1 MGRVCYSALDLSNGE
16 ENKGARVAGT
26 VALVG
31 RTNAGKSV
39 LLNRIVGQK
48 LAIVSPRPQTT
59 RNRITGVYNGPEGQM
74 VFVDT
79 PGFHAAEGKNPLNRF
94 MSAEADEAMNEVDAV
109 VLVVD
114 AVATLKRPRKSVARE
129 NARKPNPR
137 ERPHRDTASPGPD
150 VHLIAIAKRV
160 VALGKPVI
168 LVLNKVDDI
177 EDKRVL
183 LPQLA
188 AWSEVATFDAIIP
201 TSGLKGVGVP
211 DLLKELAGKLP
222 TGEPIFKDDE
232 LTDRTE
238 RFLVAEMVREQL
250 FLRLHD
256 ELPYSVA
263 VEVERWTEG
272 QGDVTIEAVILV
284 GRESQKRI
292 VVGAG
297 GAMVRD
303 IGIAARKEAA
313 ELLGRPVHLKL
324 FVKVAEDWISDREIM
339 DRLGYR

>member
-1 MGRVCYSALDLSNGE
+1 MCAVCYSALDLSNGE
-16 ENKGARVAGT
+16 ENKGTRVAGT

-59 RNRITGVYNGPEGQM
+59 RNRITGVYNGPEGQI

-79 PGFHAAEGKNPLNRF
+79 PGFHAGEGKTPLNRF
-94 MSAEADEAMNEVDAV
+94 MSHEAEEAMQGVDAV

-137 ERPHRDTASPGPD
+137 ERPHRDVGSPGPD

-160 VALGKPVI
+160 MALGKPVV

-177 EDKRVL
+177 DDKRVL

-188 AWSEVATFDAIIP
+188 AWSEVATFAAVVP
-201 TSGLKGVGVP
+201 ASGLKGTGVP

-222 TGEPIFKDDE
+222 MGEPIYKDDE

-272 QGDVTIEAVILV
+272 AGDVTVDAVILV
-284 GRESQKRI
+284 DRDSQKRI
-292 VVGAG
+292 VVGTG
-297 GAMVRD
+297 GTMVRD

-324 FVKVAEDWISDREIM
+324 FVKVAPDWASNADTM